1 MNGRLHTRY
10 APVRRSPS
18 KSIATPYAAPRLAC
32 VRPAASVYPEPGSNS
47 PLSMLSW
54 SLASEFNVALSCT
67 RPYLSDNL
75 FDCLSVLAIFIL
87 SRNSFLDPSLN
98 ESFSCGCQRSLAVLL
113 LTLRDSLSPFRIRA
127 ALSDFH
133 RGAPSLPS
141 RLAPFPFVCGG
152 KDTEVFSIFPN
163 IFLKKS
169 PKIFPL
175 LISCFLR

>member
-98 ESFSCGCQRSLAVLL
+98 ESFSCGCQRSPADLL
-113 LTLRDSLSPFRIRA
+113 SILRDSLSPLPDSRCPLGLPTGCSFA
-127 ALSDFH
+127 ALSAGSVPLRL
-133 RGAPSLPS
+133 RGQRYKL
-141 RLAPFPFVCGG
+141 FFC
-152 KDTEVFSIFPN
+152 FS
-163 IFLKKS
+163 K
-169 PKIFPL
+169 
-175 LISCFLR
+175 

>member
-1 MNGRLHTRY
+1 MPLLKVGCIRVTHPCAGRRQEY
-10 APVRRSPS
+10 RN
-18 KSIATPYAAPRLAC
+18 TPPAAPRLAC

-98 ESFSCGCQRSLAVLL
+98 GSFSCGCQRSPADLL
-113 LTLRDSLSPFRIRA
+113 LILRKL
-127 ALSDFH
+127 
-133 RGAPSLPS
+133 SLPS
-141 RLAPFPFVCGG
+141 GFALPSRTSTGVLLRC
-152 KDTEVFSIFPN
+152 
-163 IFLKKS
+163 
-169 PKIFPL
+169 PL
-175 LISCFLR
+175 G

>member
-98 ESFSCGCQRSLAVLL
+98 GSFSCGCQRSPADLL
-113 LTLRDSLSPFRIRA
+113 LILRDSLSPFRIRS
-127 ALSDFH
+127 ALSDFR

-141 RLAPFPFVCGG
+141 RPAPFPFVCGG
-152 KDTEVFSIFPN
+152 KDTNYFSALANKIDEKFHFFLSIFQR
-163 IFLKKS
+163 S
-169 PKIFPL
+169 
-175 LISCFLR
+175 